1 MLTHAMRSGRKSAA
15 AAVAAA
21 LASALL
27 AACGGSSSTAT
38 AAGGAPVAAASGAAL
53 RGQSITVYSGQHEQT
68 VQALVKD
75 FEAKTGATVNVRS
88 GDEAELANQI
98 LTEGKASPA
107 DVFFAENPPAL
118 TTLAEK
124 GLLSKVDASTL
135 AAVPAADSSA
145 GGDWIGVSARR
156 AVFAYNT
163 SAVQASQLPTSVKDL
178 AGAAWKGKLGIA
190 PSETDF
196 TPIVTRMIK
205 ANGSDAAKAWLRGLK
220 ANGKV
225 YASNEDLI
233 AAINKGEVAGGVVD
247 HYYWYR
253 MRDEVG
259 AGAVHSAL
267 SSFGAGDPGS
277 MVDVS
282 GAGILSSSRHQAA
295 AQAFLAYLVSS
306 PAQQIIAA
314 SQSYEY
320 PLLAGVTSAK
330 LDKPLSA
337 AGPVVPAV
345 DLGDGKQALDLLQ
358 SVGLLS

>member
-1 MLTHAMRSGRKSAA
+1 
-15 AAVAAA
+15 VA
-21 LASALL
+21 
-27 AACGGSSSTAT
+27 
-38 AAGGAPVAAASGAAL
+38 
-53 RGQSITVYSGQHEQT
+53 GQSITLYSGQHEQT

-75 FEAKTGATVNVRS
+75 FEARSGVTVNVRS
-88 GDEAELANQI
+88 GDEAELANQV

-118 TTLAEK
+118 TTLEEK
-124 GLLSKVDASTL
+124 GLLSKVAAGTL
-135 AAVPAADSSA
+135 SAVPASDSSA
-145 GGDWIGVSARR
+145 DGDWVGVSARS
-156 AVFAYNT
+156 AAFAYNT
-163 SAVQASQLPTSVKDL
+163 TAVQSSQLPTSVKDL
-178 AGAAWKGKLGIA
+178 ASAAWKGKLGIA
-190 PSETDF
+190 PGETDF

-205 ANGSDAAKAWLRGLK
+205 AEGADAAKTWLQALK

-225 YASNEDLI
+225 YSSNEDLI
-233 AAINKGEVAGGVVD
+233 AAVNKGEVAAGVVD

-267 SSFGAGDPGS
+267 AFFGSGDPGS
-277 MVDVS
+277 LVDVS
-282 GAGILSSSRHQAA
+282 GVGILSSSKHQAA
-295 AQAFLAYLVSS
+295 AQAFLAYLVSH
-306 PAQQIIAA
+306 PAQQIVAT

-320 PLLAGVTSAK
+320 PLLADVTAAK

-337 AGPVVPAV
+337 AGPVVPAT

>member
-1 MLTHAMRSGRKSAA
+1 MA
-15 AAVAAA
+15 
-21 LASALL
+21 
-27 AACGGSSSTAT
+27 
-38 AAGGAPVAAASGAAL
+38 
-53 RGQSITVYSGQHEQT
+53 GQSITVYSGQHQQT

-75 FEAKTGATVNVRS
+75 FETKSGVTVNVRS
-88 GDEAELANQI
+88 GDEAELANQV

-118 TTLAEK
+118 TTLEEK
-124 GLLSKVDASTL
+124 GLLTKVNASTL
-135 AAVPAADSSA
+135 SAVPASDSA
-145 GGDWIGVSARR
+145 AAGDWVGVSARS
-156 AVFAYNT
+156 AAFAYNT
-163 SAVQASQLPTSVKDL
+163 GSVPAAQLPTSVKDL

-205 ANGSDAAKAWLRGLK
+205 SVGADAAKTWLQGLK

-225 YASNEDLI
+225 YGSNEDLI
-233 AAINKGEVAGGVVD
+233 AAINKGEIAGGVVD

-259 AGAVHSAL
+259 AGSVHSAL
-267 SSFGAGDPGS
+267 SFFAAGDPGS
-277 MVDVS
+277 LVDVS
-282 GAGILSSSRHQAA
+282 GVGILSSSKHQAA
-295 AQAFLAYLVSS
+295 AQAFLAYLVSQ
-306 PAQQIIAA
+306 PAQQIIAT

-320 PLLAGVTSAK
+320 PLLADVTAAK
-330 LDKPLSA
+330 LNKPLSA
-337 AGPVVPAV
+337 AGPVVPAT

>member
-1 MLTHAMRSGRKSAA
+1 MLTRAVRSGRKSAG
-15 AAVAAA
+15 VALGAA
-21 LASALL
+21 LTSVVL
-27 AACGGSSSTAT
+27 AACSSGSSKP
-38 AAGGAPVAAASGAAL
+38 AAGGSGGGSAAGGSVA
-53 RGQSITVYSGQHEQT
+53 GQSITLYSGQHEQT

-75 FEAKTGATVNVRS
+75 FEAKSGVTVNVRS
-88 GDEAELANQI
+88 GDEAELANQV

-118 TTLAEK
+118 TTLEEK
-124 GLLSKVDASTL
+124 GLLAKVNASTL
-135 AAVPAADSSA
+135 SAVPAADSA
-145 GGDWIGVSARR
+145 AAGDWVGVSARS

-163 SAVQASQLPTSVKDL
+163 GSVQTAQLPTSVKDL

-205 ANGSDAAKAWLRGLK
+205 SVGADATRTWLQGLK

-225 YASNEDLI
+225 YGSNEDLI

-259 AGAVHSAL
+259 AGSVHSAL
-267 SSFGAGDPGS
+267 SFFAAGDPGS
-277 MVDVS
+277 LVDVS
-282 GAGILSSSRHQAA
+282 GVGILSSSKHQAA
-295 AQAFLAYLVSS
+295 AQAFLAYLVSQ
-306 PAQQIIAA
+306 PAQQIIAT

-320 PLLAGVTSAK
+320 PLLADVTAAK
-330 LDKPLSA
+330 LNKPLSA
-337 AGPVVPAV
+337 AGPVVPAT

>member
-1 MLTHAMRSGRKSAA
+1 M
-15 AAVAAA
+15 V
-21 LASALL
+21 L
-27 AACGGSSSTAT
+27 AACSSGGSSKPA
-38 AAGGAPVAAASGAAL
+38 AAGAGGSVA
-53 RGQSITVYSGQHEQT
+53 GQTITVYSGQHEQT

-75 FEAKTGATVNVRS
+75 FEARSGVKVNVRS
-88 GDEAELANQI
+88 GDEAELANQL

-107 DVFFAENPPAL
+107 DVFFAENPPSL
-118 TTLAEK
+118 TTLEEK
-124 GLLSKVDASTL
+124 GLLAKVQASTL
-135 AAVPAADSSA
+135 AAVPATDSSA
-145 GGDWIGVSARR
+145 GGDWVGVSARS
-156 AVFAYNT
+156 AAFAYNT
-163 SAVQASQLPTSVKDL
+163 SVPAAQLPTSVKDL
-178 AGAAWKGKLGIA
+178 AGPAWKGKIGIA

-205 ANGSDAAKAWLRGLK
+205 AVGADGAKSWLQGLK

-253 MRDEVG
+253 MRDEAG
-259 AGAVHSAL
+259 TGAVHSAL
-267 SSFGAGDPGS
+267 AYFAAGDPGS

-282 GAGILSSSRHQAA
+282 GAGILTSSRHQAA
-295 AQAFLAYLVSS
+295 AQAFLAYLVSQ
-306 PAQQIIAA
+306 PAQQIIAT

-320 PLLAGVTSAK
+320 PLLAGVPAAK
-330 LDKPLSA
+330 LTKPLA
-337 AGPVVPAV
+337 DAGPLVPAT

>member
-1 MLTHAMRSGRKSAA
+1 MLTHAVRSGRKSA
-15 AAVAAA
+15 VSVVGAA
-21 LASALL
+21 LASVVL
-27 AACGGSSSTAT
+27 AACSSGTSSKSAAGTGGS
-38 AAGGAPVAAASGAAL
+38 VA
-53 RGQSITVYSGQHEQT
+53 GQSITVYSGQHEQT

-75 FEAKTGATVNVRS
+75 FEAKSGVKVNVRS

-107 DVFFAENPPAL
+107 DVFFAENPPSL
-118 TTLAEK
+118 TTLQEK
-124 GLLSKVDASTL
+124 GLLAKVNASTL
-135 AAVPAADSSA
+135 GAVPATDSSA
-145 GGDWIGVSARR
+145 GGDWIGVSARS
-156 AVFAYNT
+156 AAFAYNT
-163 SAVQASQLPTSVKDL
+163 SAVQTSQLPASVKDL
-178 AGAAWKGKLGIA
+178 AGPAWKGKLGIA

-196 TPIVTRMIK
+196 TPIVTRMVK
-205 ANGSDAAKAWLRGLK
+205 AVGADGAKAWLQGLK

-233 AAINKGEVAGGVVD
+233 SAINKGEVAAGVVD

-267 SSFGAGDPGS
+267 AYFTAGDPGS

-282 GAGILSSSRHQAA
+282 GAGILSSSKHQAA
-295 AQAFLAYLVSS
+295 AQAFLAYLVSQ
-306 PAQQIIAA
+306 PAQQIIAT

-320 PLLAGVTSAK
+320 PLLASVPAAK
-330 LDKPLSA
+330 LTKPLA
-337 AGPVVPAV
+337 DAGPLVPAT

>member
-1 MLTHAMRSGRKSAA
+1 MA
-15 AAVAAA
+15 
-21 LASALL
+21 
-27 AACGGSSSTAT
+27 
-38 AAGGAPVAAASGAAL
+38 
-53 RGQSITVYSGQHEQT
+53 GQSITLYSGQHEQT

-75 FEAKTGATVNVRS
+75 FEARSGVTVHVRS
-88 GDEAELANQI
+88 GDEAELANQV

-124 GLLSKVDASTL
+124 GLLAKINAGTL
-135 AAVPAADSSA
+135 SAIPAADSSA
-145 GGDWIGVSARR
+145 GGDWVGVSARS

-163 SAVQASQLPTSVKDL
+163 TAVQASQLPASVKDL
-178 AGAAWKGKLGIA
+178 ASPAWKGKLGIA

-205 ANGSDAAKAWLRGLK
+205 AEGADATKTWLQALK

-225 YASNEDLI
+225 YGSNEDLI

-253 MRDEVG
+253 MRDEAG

-267 SSFGAGDPGS
+267 AFFGSGDPGS
-277 MVDVS
+277 LVDVS
-282 GAGILSSSRHQAA
+282 GAGILSSSKHQAA
-295 AQAFLAYLVSS
+295 AQAFLAYLVSQ
-306 PAQQIIAA
+306 PAQQIVAT

-320 PLLAGVTSAK
+320 PLLAGVTAAK

-337 AGPVVPAV
+337 AGPVVPAT

>member
-1 MLTHAMRSGRKSAA
+1 VLTRAVRSGRKSAGVA
-15 AAVAAA
+15 LGAAVT
-21 LASALL
+21 SIVL
-27 AACGGSSSTAT
+27 AACSS
-38 AAGGAPVAAASGAAL
+38 GASKPAASGASGSASGSVA
-53 RGQSITVYSGQHEQT
+53 GQSITLYSGQHEQT

-75 FEAKTGATVNVRS
+75 FEARSGVTVNVRS
-88 GDEAELANQI
+88 GDEAELANQV

-118 TTLAEK
+118 TALEEK
-124 GLLSKVDASTL
+124 GLLAKVAAGTLGAIPAS
-135 AAVPAADSSA
+135 DSSA
-145 GGDWIGVSARR
+145 DGDWVGVSARS

-163 SAVQASQLPTSVKDL
+163 TAVQSSQLPTSVKDL
-178 AGAAWKGKLGIA
+178 ASAAWKGKLGIA

-205 ANGSDAAKAWLRGLK
+205 AEGADATETWLQALK

-225 YASNEDLI
+225 YGSNEDLI

-253 MRDEVG
+253 LRDEVG

-267 SSFGAGDPGS
+267 AFFGSGDPGS
-277 MVDVS
+277 LVDVS
-282 GAGILSSSRHQAA
+282 GAGILSSSKHQAA
-295 AQAFLAYLVSS
+295 AQAFLAYLVSQ
-306 PAQQIIAA
+306 PAQQIVAT

-320 PLLAGVTSAK
+320 PLLAGVTAAK

-337 AGPVVPAV
+337 VGPVVAAT

>member
-1 MLTHAMRSGRKSAA
+1 MLTRAVRSGRKSAG
-15 AAVAAA
+15 VVLGAA
-21 LASALL
+21 LTSVVL
-27 AACGGSSSTAT
+27 AACGSSTSKP
-38 AAGGAPVAAASGAAL
+38 AAGGSGGGSASGGSVA
-53 RGQSITVYSGQHEQT
+53 GQSITVYSGQHEQT

-75 FEAKTGATVNVRS
+75 FEAKSGVTVNVRS
-88 GDEAELANQI
+88 GDEAELANQV

-118 TTLAEK
+118 TTLEEK
-124 GLLSKVDASTL
+124 GLLAKVNASTL
-135 AAVPAADSSA
+135 SAVPASDSA
-145 GGDWIGVSARR
+145 AAGDWVGVSARS

-163 SAVQASQLPTSVKDL
+163 GSVQAAQLPTSVKDL
-178 AGAAWKGKLGIA
+178 AGPAWKGKLGIA

-205 ANGSDAAKAWLRGLK
+205 SAGADATKTWLQGLK

-225 YASNEDLI
+225 YSSNEDLI

-259 AGAVHSAL
+259 AGSVHSAL
-267 SSFGAGDPGS
+267 SFFAAGDPGS
-277 MVDVS
+277 LVDVS
-282 GAGILSSSRHQAA
+282 GVGILSSSKHQAA
-295 AQAFLAYLVSS
+295 AQAFLAYLVSQ
-306 PAQQIIAA
+306 PAQQIIAT

-320 PLLAGVTSAK
+320 PLLADVTAAK
-330 LDKPLSA
+330 LNKPLSA
-337 AGPVVPAV
+337 ADPVVPAT

>member
-1 MLTHAMRSGRKSAA
+1 MLTHAVRSGRKSAVV
-15 AAVAAA
+15 AVGAA
-21 LASALL
+21 LTSVVL
-27 AACGGSSSTAT
+27 AACGSGSSK
-38 AAGGAPVAAASGAAL
+38 PVAAGRSAGGSLA
-53 RGQSITVYSGQHEQT
+53 GQSITLYSGQHEQT
-68 VQALVKD
+68 VQALVKA
-75 FEAKTGATVNVRS
+75 FEAKTGVKVNVRS

-107 DVFFAENPPAL
+107 DAFFAENPPAL
-118 TTLAEK
+118 TTLEEK
-124 GLLSKVDASTL
+124 GLLAKVDASTL
-135 AAVPAADSSA
+135 SAVPAADSSA
-145 GGDWIGVSARR
+145 GGDWLGVSARS

-163 SAVQASQLPTSVKDL
+163 SAVQTSQLPTSVQDL

-205 ANGSDAAKAWLRGLK
+205 AVGADATKTWLQGLK

-225 YASNEDLI
+225 YDSNEDLI
-233 AAINKGEVAGGVVD
+233 SAINKGEVAGGVVD

-267 SSFGAGDPGS
+267 ASFAAGDPGS

-282 GAGILSSSRHQAA
+282 GIGILSSSKHQAA
-295 AQAFLAYLVSS
+295 AQALLAYLVSQ
-306 PAQQIIAA
+306 PGQQIIAT

-320 PLLAGVTSAK
+320 PLLPGVTAAK

-337 AGPVVPAV
+337 AGPLVPAT